1 MAQSN
6 SKRTAAPRGDP
17 TRIVTL
23 EDILDLRA
31 YERAR
36 DDYRRR
42 VIEIKRSRRV
52 PLGPIMTV
60 VFESFDTV
68 RFQVQEMARAERILS
83 DDNIQAELD
92 VYNRLLPAPGE
103 LSATLFIELTTE
115 DELREWLP
123 KLVGVERAI
132 GVEVPGA
139 TPSVAAGAPEETHA
153 EALTREAVTA
163 AVHYL
168 RFEFTEDQVRR
179 FATGSPALVA
189 RHDRYQARTELSA
202 ETRAALLGDLEGRTE
217 PLPLG

>member
-1 MAQSN
+1 
-6 SKRTAAPRGDP
+6 
-17 TRIVTL
+17 VTL

-36 DDYRRR
+36 DEYRRR
-42 VIEIKRSRRV
+42 VIELKRARRV
-52 PLGPIMTV
+52 PLGPLMTV

-83 DDNIQAELD
+83 DGNIQAELD
-92 VYNRLLPAPGE
+92 VYNRLLPAAGE

-115 DELREWLP
+115 DELRQWLP
-123 KLVGVERAI
+123 KLVGIERAV
-132 GVEVPGA
+132 GVEVGGPG
-139 TPSVAAGAPEETHA
+139 SGDVAQGVPEEAHA

-168 RFEFTEDQVRR
+168 RFPFTGDQVGR

-189 RHDRYQARTELSA
+189 RHDEYQARTELA
-202 ETRAALLGDLEGRTE
+202 PATRAALLGDLEGRTE